1 MIINTMVSEIL
12 RIVLSLLS
20 SAYFYLTELL
30 LILIILPI
38 ATFGLS
44 MSNKIKIFILFSN
57 MVYSLLFIYMTSHFS
72 IFSSILVEIYGNIG
86 SFIIIYAITMSTI
99 MTIILLLYYGFV
111 EIYHYEFKEPLN
123 FKENLKAY
131 INKNKKFSIIVSVLS
146 IIFAI
151 LITHF
156 RSYIDR
162 FFLSILLIAAILSY
176 FLLFN
181 QKNIKEILHKLS
193 KDNID
198 TIILLSSVLSLSF
211 SKVRESLANI
221 FALHSTAYSLVTYI
235 IIVITIFL
243 LMLIMSLYVYIL
255 NTNRSLENMIKWLI
269 LTAFSI
275 SLLIVYLS
283 IPSIWYIL
291 IAFSSFLILIFMYL
305 HIHSCILKNINK
317 EEDLNNILGIIL
329 TLYILSSAILYP
341 GIEVLYLAIIYVFLT
356 VIFLFIYCHQI
367 NKEKD
372 CNKQ

>member
-1 MIINTMVSEIL
+1 MVSEIL